1 MHDHILGSCSFIGSF
16 SIKAT
21 NLFMI
26 WAWAKWFTCQIS
38 LALTDCVIFGPLK
51 VTTFILSVDQK
62 TILIYILHWEYRYFT
77 ESFTYSFSFVQL
89 SSLMTHFTHQ
99 KKLLKVALGTCR
111 NFIKSVSS
119 YHPPP
124 TPSSPKGRSPR
135 VKPFVPWQSKF
146 QKPPSTPTFR
156 QINNSLSECA
166 FPWILNHG

>member
-1 MHDHILGSCSFIGSF
+1 MHDHILGSCSFIGNF

-21 NLFMI
+21 NLFII

-124 TPSSPKGRSPR
+124 HPQFPQRKIS
-135 VKPFVPWQSKF
+135 QS
-146 QKPPSTPTFR
+146 
-156 QINNSLSECA
+156 
-166 FPWILNHG
+166 